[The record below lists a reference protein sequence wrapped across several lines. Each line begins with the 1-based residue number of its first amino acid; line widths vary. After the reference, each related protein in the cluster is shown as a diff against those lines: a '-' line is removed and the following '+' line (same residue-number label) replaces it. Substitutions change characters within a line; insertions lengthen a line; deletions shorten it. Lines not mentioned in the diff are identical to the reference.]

1 MKIFLIIVAL
11 LGIMIFTNPEFS
23 LASFSPPD
31 ATLPEAGTI
40 PGDTGIFEG
49 TSLIEAITII
59 INWALGF
66 VGIFIFGIFLY
77 AGFEYANAGGD
88 DTKVQAATKRMVNA
102 VIGLIITFFAFVAS
116 NAVLSFVF
124 QDSVEEDKVK
134 ANISNIS
141 N

>member
-23 LASFSPPD
+23 LASSIPPN

-40 PGDTGIFEG
+40 PGGTGLFEG